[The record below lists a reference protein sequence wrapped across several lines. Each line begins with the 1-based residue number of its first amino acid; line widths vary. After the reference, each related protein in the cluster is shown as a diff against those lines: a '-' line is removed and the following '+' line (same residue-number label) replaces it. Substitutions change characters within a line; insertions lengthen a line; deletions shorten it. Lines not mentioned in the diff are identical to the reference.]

1 MSSSINKLALEFR
14 QYFLDHPEIWFDP
27 AKKYDAEI
35 IAEFGDLMKTNTDN
49 LTDLLKLK
57 GITRELNIAIILVF
71 DQLPYYIHRNEMG
84 KVRELQK
91 RISGFAEYLFF
102 HELTEYSPTEQ
113 CFIMLN
119 MRHTGRNNADTLK
132 VLIERIQELRSV
144 EYCSIYRRFYKATLI
159 QLGKV
164 NNEKLE
170 INGDI
175 KFSKVDTN
183 LLDPQSTFTGIE
195 DIKLVCDNPLV
206 AKTIKELK
214 KFYTSRSKT
223 SICVSFSGGVDSMV
237 LLYLLS
243 QLSSVHVIALHINY
257 GNRETAYAESQFCQ
271 AMAKHFGVSITV
283 RNITEIKRQRDV
295 DREIYEDVTRRIR
308 FGAYEKIQNDRVSY
322 TISLGHNYDDCLENI
337 VSNITKQ
344 QKVENLCGMTAVG
357 KENGVEITRPFL
369 ELSKAD
375 IYEIANV
382 CGLPYLYDSTPKW
395 SERGRKRDILFP
407 QLNDFDSR
415 ILSGLYAMSKQVS
428 DMAEVFN
435 AAINENYEKYSDCY
449 AINEIYSEYH
459 LRATLNAICQ
469 EEGME
474 YFSGKAIA
482 NLWNEIDNEKHY
494 CGKKI
499 NLNKKWYYK
508 YDEDDD
514 GVFPHH
520 IYRV

>member
-1 MSSSINKLALEFR
+1 MSSTNSKLALEFR

-27 AKKYDAEI
+27 SKKYDREI
-35 IAEFGDLMKTNTDN
+35 TDKFGELFHDN
-49 LTDLLKLK
+49 NLADLLKLK
-57 GITRELNIAIILVF
+57 DITRELNIAIILVF
-71 DQLPYYIHRNEMG
+71 DQLPYYIYRNNMS
-84 KVRELQK
+84 KVRELQE

-102 HELTEYSPTEQ
+102 HELGDYSPTEQ

-119 MRHTGRNNADTLK
+119 MRHVGRNNTDTLG

-144 EYCSIYRRFYKATLI
+144 EDCSIYRRFYKATLI

-175 KFSKVDTN
+175 KFSKVDTD

-195 DIKLVCDNPLV
+195 NIKLADNPLV
-206 AKTIKELK
+206 AKTIKELE
-214 KFYTSRSKT
+214 KFYTSRGKT

-243 QLSSVHVIALHINY
+243 QLSSVHVIAFHLNY
-257 GNRETAYAESQFCQ
+257 GNRETAYRESQFCQ
-271 AMAKHFGVSITV
+271 VVAKHFDVDIMV
-283 RNITEIKRQRDV
+283 RDITEIKRQRDV

-322 TISLGHNYDDCLENI
+322 TISLGHNRDDCLENI

-344 QKVENLCGMTAVG
+344 QKVENLCGMSAVG

-375 IYEIANV
+375 IYEIANA

-415 ILSGLYAMSKQVS
+415 ILSGLYVMSKQVS

-435 AAINENYEKYSDCY
+435 TLIKDNYERHYNCY
-449 AINEIYSEYH
+449 VFIDEIHNEYH

-469 EEGME
+469 DEGME
-474 YFSGKAIA
+474 YFSSKSVA
-482 NLWNEIDNEKHY
+482 NLWNEIVNKKHRS
-494 CGKKI
+494 GKHI
-499 NLNKKWYYK
+499 SLNKNWYYK

-514 GVFPHH
+514 DVYPHH